1 MPKGGRARGYRAER
15 ELVVQLWRRG
25 FAVMRAPA
33 SGSRVRK
40 AAYPDVVAI
49 KNGRVAVFEVKSRS
63 KEETIY
69 LEREQVAKIVEFARR
84 AGGKAY
90 IAVRIPDRGWIFV
103 PVEKLEQTEAGYK
116 VRKEALLE
124 GLSLEELEVA
134 LGLRETLLK
143 YVGHRQEENH

>member
-1 MPKGGRARGYRAER
+1 MSGRGRARGYRAER

-33 SGSRVRK
+33 SGSKIKK

-49 KNGRVAVFEVKSRS
+49 KSGRVAVFEVKSRS

-69 LEREQVAKIVEFARR
+69 LEREQVAKIAEFARR
-84 AGGKAY
+84 AGGRAY
-90 IAVRIPDRGWIFV
+90 VAVRIPDRGWTFV
-103 PVEKLEQTEAGYK
+103 PVENLEPTETGFK
-116 VRKEALLE
+116 VRKESLAE
-124 GLSLEELEVA
+124 GLDLEQLEVS

-143 YVGHRQEENH
+143 YVKPPREER